1 MDVGDEPPRLAAQS
15 ARDIRWALEQT
26 LGVEVVARALATL
39 PAHVKRQYVEPEPL
53 AWVPYDVVVA
63 CHDAIARE
71 AGTTMEDMLER
82 AVPLAVE
89 RAFRT
94 VWRVLLRFTSDAA
107 LVARTPLLY
116 SKTRSKG
123 AMSARAIGPGEG
135 AAEVTG
141 WPAMPPRDVRA
152 IALSIATVMRLA
164 GRADVAV
171 DGEAT
176 PDGARYRIRWRA

>member
-1 MDVGDEPPRLAAQS
+1 MVDDEPPRLAAQS

-26 LGVEVVARALATL
+26 LGAAVVERALASL
-39 PAHVKRQYVEPEPL
+39 PAEVRAQYADPAPL
-53 AWVPYDVVVA
+53 AWVPYDVVVR

-71 AGTTMEDMLER
+71 AGTTMEEMLER

-94 VWRVLLRFTSDAA
+94 VWRVLLRFTSDSV
-107 LVARTPLLY
+107 LIARTPLLY

-123 AMSARAIGPGEG
+123 SMTAHVVGPGE
-135 AAEVTG
+135 AVAEVTG

-152 IALSIATVMRLA
+152 IQLSIRTLVMLA
-164 GRADVAV
+164 GRRDVTVEGSPTA
-171 DGEAT
+171 A
-176 PDGARYRIRWRA
+176 GARYVIHWRE